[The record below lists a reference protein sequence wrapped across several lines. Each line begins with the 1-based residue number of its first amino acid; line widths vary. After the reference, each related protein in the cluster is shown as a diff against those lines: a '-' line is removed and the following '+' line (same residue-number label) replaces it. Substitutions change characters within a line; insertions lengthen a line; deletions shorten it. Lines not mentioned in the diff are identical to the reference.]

1 MQNLYSE
8 TNGLEENHGA
18 YSVEE
23 LLAAMSHTQ
32 YRRIIGYAR
41 LRLRAAAGTR
51 WLQRFLAAT
60 DAEDLVHQALLKL
73 LLGEQDP
80 ALGRH
85 LKSGH
90 RVSQTAFAACIKG
103 VVNSE
108 LSNLVNSARAR
119 CQHCSIGDPDM
130 EPGAVDPAAGPD
142 PRDIL
147 SRRDLHRLFFR
158 QLYERIETKPAL
170 LDVVRDWEQRFYED
184 DRIGRVGL
192 NRDLVYRVRQLAREV
207 VADLSE
213 GTSPSL
219 GDGKDLLL

>member
-85 LKSGH
+85 LKSGKY
-90 RVSQTAFAACIKG
+90 RVQPGRVRRLHQGSRQQRESSPIRG
-103 VVNSE
+103 
-108 LSNLVNSARAR
+108 NSAR
-119 CQHCSIGDPDM
+119 P
-130 EPGAVDPAAGPD
+130 V
-142 PRDIL
+142 
-147 SRRDLHRLFFR
+147 
-158 QLYERIETKPAL
+158 PAL
-170 LDVVRDWEQRFYED
+170 FDWRSGCGT
-184 DRIGRVGL
+184 RGGGSGGGARPA
-192 NRDLVYRVRQLAREV
+192 RHLVAPRPAPALFPTA
-207 VADLSE
+207 L
-213 GTSPSL
+213 
-219 GDGKDLLL
+219 